1 MTAQHASLA
10 LRLQGLRRWWAAA
23 GFAVAILIFVAAHA
37 FVRGNAYAINAVNDF
52 GWCIASLIATVA
64 CFITARLLAGREKAA
79 WRLLT
84 FACFAWF
91 VGQTVWTIY
100 EVGIGQLPQF
110 PHWVQI
116 FFLLYHWL
124 FVGGLLW
131 LPKTAGAHAF
141 TPRHGGNLLLIVCA
155 LMVAFIVALTEPAQL
170 PQRSSSLN
178 FLVLIQALGLASMF
192 IAALYLLWSFRWQA
206 LYWPLVLFVVG
217 AGIHTATYIAY
228 IHQLMTQTYTGN
240 DWYTVS
246 WLLVFGTYA
255 CAAYERWWQIHYQ
268 EKTLPIPIAHRDR
281 WLEALIPALL
291 IVLML
296 AVVWAYS
303 EWISPR
309 AARWATS
316 VALCFAAVL
325 GLREAWIQRQE
336 QRLLTTLSGVND
348 EMLVSNRELSK
359 SEMRYRSLS
368 SELEQRVVERTREL
382 QQAYREL
389 ENFSYAAAHDLK
401 APLRSV
407 DGFGA
412 MLAEEYGDRLDEKG
426 RGYLQRMRRSA
437 LKMSE
442 LIDDLLAYA
451 RVERREFEW
460 SAVFVPALIDKVV
473 AEQKEELELGDVQL
487 QVDVGA
493 LSVHADSDGL
503 LMACRNLLQNSIK
516 FSRQSRPP
524 RVAIAVTERDGGVCI
539 SFTDNGIGFDMSYHE
554 RIFEMFQRLH
564 RAEEIPGTGI
574 GLAIVRKAVERM
586 GGRVWAKSSPGS
598 GATFYLQLQTAHA
611 IQSKAISR

>member
-10 LRLQGLRRWWAAA
+10 TRLQALRRWWAAA
-23 GFAVAILIFVAAHA
+23 GFAVAILIFVIAHSFA
-37 FVRGNAYAINAVNDF
+37 RGSTSAVNAVNDF
-52 GWCIASLIATVA
+52 GWGIASLIASIA
-64 CFITARLLAGREKAA
+64 CLFTALRLAGREKLA
-79 WRLLT
+79 WILLT
-84 FACFAWF
+84 LACFAWC
-91 VGQTVWTIY
+91 VGQVVWTIY
-100 EVGIGQLPQF
+100 EVGIGQLPEF
-110 PHWVQI
+110 PHWVQV
-116 FFLLYHWL
+116 FFMTYHWL
-124 FVGGLLW
+124 FFAGLLW

-155 LMVAFIVALTEPAQL
+155 LMVAFIIALTEPAQL
-170 PQRSSSLN
+170 PQRKTSLN
-178 FLVLIQALGLASMF
+178 LLVFLQATGLASMF

-206 LYWPLVLFVVG
+206 LYWSLVLFVAG

-228 IHQLMTQTYTGN
+228 IHQLMTETYTGN

-246 WLLVFGTYA
+246 WLLVFGCFA
-255 CAAYERWWQIHYQ
+255 CAAYERHWQIEHQ
-268 EKTLPIPIAHRDR
+268 EGSLNNAIAHRDR
-281 WLEALIPALL
+281 WLEALIPAML
-291 IVLML
+291 IAIML
-296 AVVWAYS
+296 GVAWTYS
-303 EWISPR
+303 AWLSPR
-309 AARWATS
+309 VAAWATS
-316 VALCFAAVL
+316 VGLAFAAVL

-336 QRLLTTLSGVND
+336 QRLLSTLSGVND
-348 EMLVSNRELSK
+348 EILATNRELSK
-359 SEMRYRSLS
+359 SEFRYRSLS
-368 SELEQRVVERTREL
+368 SELEQRVAERTREL

-407 DGFGA
+407 DGFGS
-412 MLAEEYGDRLDEKG
+412 MLATEYGDRLDEKG

-451 RVERREFEW
+451 RVERREFEA
-460 SAVFVPALIDKVV
+460 SSVFVPAILEKVI
-473 AEQKEELELGDVQL
+473 AEQREDMELAGVQL
-487 QVDVGA
+487 QTDFA
-493 LSVHADSDGL
+493 PFSVHADTEGL

-516 FSRQSRPP
+516 FSRQSQPP
-524 RVAIAVTERDGGVCI
+524 KIVIAVTEHDGGVCI

-586 GGRVWAKSSPGS
+586 GGRVWAKSAPGT
-598 GATFYLQLQTAHA
+598 GATFYLQLQPANA
-611 IQSKAISR
+611 NVQAMSR